1 VNCADELLN
10 YVKDQCA
17 GKFILI
23 APPHISNSYPDLQPY
38 HDCSVEMNRRFLE
51 LARQYEIATMDAGS
65 WNIPMGSDGVHF
77 TEQGHLE
84 FAKRFLQN
92 LHTI

>member
-1 VNCADELLN
+1 
-10 YVKDQCA
+10 
-17 GKFILI
+17 
-23 APPHISNSYPDLQPY
+23 
-38 HDCSVEMNRRFLE
+38 MNRRFLE